1 MEHKFSLKV
10 WHIFAFVYVY
20 FKVLI
25 NMSYLVIIE
34 YFLQCLFMSILKFC
48 SIGCFGYDIAPPAS
62 DQIPFQIDFVL
73 VVVTRN

>member
-1 MEHKFSLKV
+1 
-10 WHIFAFVYVY
+10 
-20 FKVLI
+20 
-25 NMSYLVIIE
+25 MSYLVIIE